1 VYLDPIGNNQLEAIT
16 MTTHIIHFTGPIN
29 SNTCGQF
36 INKCTEA
43 VQQDASELLVKI
55 ATMGGECS
63 YGFSLYNFLISLPIP
78 VNTHNLGTVESM
90 GNIIFLAGQRR
101 TASHFSK
108 FLFHP
113 FHWTLHGSVDHARMA
128 EYAMSLDHDLELYAA
143 IVEER
148 TKGADEPLDILSYL
162 KASPRILDP
171 HAAIA
176 TGMIHAV
183 DDNATPAGARNWCV
197 HS

>member
-1 VYLDPIGNNQLEAIT
+1 MMNYV
-16 MTTHIIHFTGPIN
+16 IHFTGPIN
-29 SNTCGQF
+29 SSTCGQL
-36 INKCTEA
+36 INKCSQA
-43 VQQDASELLVKI
+43 LQQGASGITVTI

-63 YGFSLYNFLISLPIP
+63 YGFSLYNFLISLPVP

-101 TASHFSK
+101 TACRHSK

-113 FHWTLHGSVDHARMA
+113 FHWTIHGSVDHARMS
-128 EYAMSLDHDLELYAA
+128 EYAMSLDFDRVLYER

-148 TKGADEPLDILSYL
+148 TQGAKEPLHVADYL
-162 KASPRILDP
+162 TADSRILTP
-171 HAAIA
+171 EEAIA
-176 TGMIHAV
+176 AGMIHSVEDLCIRA
-183 DDNATPAGARNWCV
+183 DATSWCI